1 MTIEKGQKITYADL
15 ISGVYE
21 KIVSICGNVDGYSS
35 SSSLRSGHTY
45 KASYNSNPGSAQSSG
60 LNVTATMESSSYLST
75 VNSSTVKSQLE
86 SFFASRGLDSK
97 SGEYVSTRGMI
108 NFYANLAAFLSAK
121 LMKVVS
127 SYDNATSTY
136 YYSAG
141 SVDNLS
147 NAPNLP
153 GIDIPTTESEF
164 NSFVTNIS
172 NDWNVYVT
180 RYSYSITCSSSSSSS
195 SCSSCSSSSSSSCS
209 SSSFF
214 IAFMRL

>member
-1 MTIEKGQKITYADL
+1 MTIEKVQKITYADL

-108 NFYANLAAFLSAK
+108 NFYANLAAFLSAHAHAERK
-121 LMKVVS
+121 HSEKVF
-127 SYDNATSTY
+127 
-136 YYSAG
+136 
-141 SVDNLS
+141 LIRKIR
-147 NAPNLP
+147 LL
-153 GIDIPTTESEF
+153 
-164 NSFVTNIS
+164 
-172 NDWNVYVT
+172 
-180 RYSYSITCSSSSSSS
+180 
-195 SCSSCSSSSSSSCS
+195 
-209 SSSFF
+209 FF
-214 IAFMRL
+214 RAECERPLLQKGEHRLGR